1 MAAVNYLT
9 TSMLALIMLDEV
21 LDRLATLDPRK
32 ARVVELRFF
41 GGGVTMKESAEALN
55 VSEGT
60 VRRDWHFAKIWLL
73 RGLSGEKG
81 DGT

>member
-41 GGGVTMKESAEALN
+41 GG
-55 VSEGT
+55 
-60 VRRDWHFAKIWLL
+60 I
-73 RGLSGEKG
+73 
-81 DGT
+81 

>member
-9 TSMLALIMLDEV
+9 TRMLALIMPDEV

-32 ARVVELRFF
+32 TRAVELRFF
-41 GGGVTMKESAEALN
+41 GGLTMKESAEALN

-60 VRRDWHFAKIWLL
+60 VRRDWQFAKIWLL

>member
-41 GGGVTMKESAEALN
+41 GGGTMKESAEALN

-60 VRRDWHFAKIWLL
+60 VRRDWQFAKIWLL
-73 RGLSGEKG
+73 RGFSGEKG